1 MRSPHALTFV
11 LLTVLIDTIGLG
23 IVIPVLPELVMHLT
37 GEGLSAASRWG
48 GWLAF
53 AYASMQVVFAP
64 VIGGLSDR
72 YGRRPVLL
80 ASLTAFGLDYLL
92 MGWAPTLGWLFLGRM
107 VAGMTGAS
115 YVTANAY
122 VADVTTPDQRSQ
134 SFGLVGAMF
143 GIGFI
148 VGPALGGFLGAL
160 GIRAPFFAAAGLALV
175 NVMYGAVV
183 LPESLPREHR
193 RPFSLR
199 GSNPFAAIRHLR
211 RMPAVLGLAIAFFA
225 WQLAHQVLPSTWSYY
240 TMFRFQ
246 WSEQAVGLSLA
257 AVGVSMI
264 IVQGGLTRVL
274 IPRMGQV
281 RAALMGLGLGGLG
294 YLGYGLATQ
303 GWMMYAWMAVG
314 ALGGLVY
321 PSLNGMISTLV
332 PPNEQGALQG
342 ALSSLAGLSAVLGP
356 PFMTQLFGYFTSER
370 APILLPGAS
379 FLAASLLAWTA
390 LGLVR
395 RARGRAA
402 AG

>member
-11 LLTVLIDTIGLG
+11 LITVLIDTIGLG
-23 IVIPVLPELVMHLT
+23 IVIPVLPELVMQLT

-53 AYASMQVVFAP
+53 GYASMQVVFAP

-115 YVTANAY
+115 YVIANAY

-160 GIRAPFFAAAGLALV
+160 GTRAPFFAAAGLALV

-183 LPESLPREHR
+183 LPESLPKEHR

-211 RMPAVLGLAIAFFA
+211 RIPAVLGLAIAFFA

-246 WSEQAVGLSLA
+246 WTEQAVGLSLA

-274 IPRMGQV
+274 IPRMGQI
-281 RAALMGLGLGGLG
+281 RAALIGLGLGGLC

-303 GWMMYAWMAVG
+303 GWMMYAWMVVG

-321 PSLNGMISTLV
+321 PSLNGMISTMV
-332 PPNEQGALQG
+332 SPSEQGAMQG

-379 FLAASLLAWTA
+379 FLVASLLAWTA

-395 RARGRAA
+395 RARVRAT